1 MARSLLSLLLVA
13 GVLAG
18 CSPST
23 FPGTQIEDTEENRE
37 VWELLQRYRRNIE
50 ERDVADM
57 RKMISRDYFENAAT
71 TDDTTDDYGY
81 DKLMDDVLPILK
93 DNIKRV
99 KVELRVTDIKVGDK
113 RAFATFEY
121 IARFLYTE
129 GGKEGWIASN
139 DFNRLELVREDGVWK
154 IADGL

>member
-1 MARSLLSLLLVA
+1 MVRSLLLALALLSA
-13 GVLAG
+13 A
-18 CSPST
+18 CAPST
-23 FPGTQIEDTEENRE
+23 FPGTAIEDTEENRE
-37 VWELLQRYRRNIE
+37 VWELLQRYRRSIE
-50 ERDVADM
+50 ERDVVDL

-81 DKLMDDVLPILK
+81 EKLMADVLPILK

-99 KVELRVTDIKVGDK
+99 KVELRVTDIKVGDTK
-113 RAFATFEY
+113 GYATFEY

-129 GGKEGWIASN
+129 GGKEGWVASN

-154 IADGL
+154 IAAGL